1 MEEQK
6 RVRVYLH
13 ATTHDR
19 LSKTCERVLIERHL
33 EIFHQEFQTLLDSDK
48 ENDLGRMFNL
58 VARIPDGLGELRHL
72 LEAHIAHQGL
82 SAIDTCGDAEG
93 NVSCSFVS
101 NNIGLSTYLISYLI
115 YCLFPGS

>member
-1 MEEQK
+1 MYFILTPSCIFQAEQRLIEEQK
-6 RVRVYLH
+6 RVQVYLH

-19 LSKTCERVLIERHL
+19 LSKTCENVLIKRHL

-82 SAIDTCGDAEG
+82 TAIDTCGDSEG
-93 NVSCSFVS
+93 NVCIEINF
-101 NNIGLSTYLISYLI
+101 LSL
-115 YCLFPGS
+115 